1 MKEDLFHHVIQQ
13 GTLLSN
19 IIEELPKVVG
29 EWRETRGT
37 QSRPSDP
44 IYESARLKVAPL
56 TPSLFSRIPVRTQK
70 IPQSHP
76 SDPLNWYLDF
86 CVS

>member
-1 MKEDLFHHVIQQ
+1 MCKARLGVLEVDILQFECKI
-13 GTLLSN
+13 GNL
-19 IIEELPKVVG
+19 VVG
-29 EWRETRGT
+29 KRRKTRGT

-44 IYESARLKVAPL
+44 IYESAWLKVAPL